1 MLAYL
6 TLSTIIKKNCR
17 FIRDTMTCL
26 LSLVIILLMTRVPP
40 VAVIKMAILRER
52 VSHKESKVN
61 KHFELDSSLSFH
73 RTDFCLHL
81 LQNKTARISILTS
94 DESSDDEASSNMRR
108 LSV

>member
-1 MLAYL
+1 MSFYKGYNDTSFISCDHPINDAG
-6 TLSTIIKKNCR
+6 STSGGHKNGDTKR
-17 FIRDTMTCL
+17 ASFSQRKYSQFFI
-26 LSLVIILLMTRVPP
+26 
-40 VAVIKMAILRER
+40 
-52 VSHKESKVN
+52 

-108 LSV
+108 LSVLIESTNLN